1 VCLCG
6 TNVLCP
12 LPGRHQQEAST
23 QLTPPAARALL
34 PHPPSLHPTTLWLV
48 GALPAAHGGE
58 GAHGLEGVA
67 ADVVFIDAP
76 PLETT
81 VPGEGCSPSGHN
93 VVRPT
98 NKGVHQSTPRLQENL
113 SGWLT
118 GVRSDGLEKNTYS
131 TKFTTVDVQN
141 NWIEGEES

>member
-1 VCLCG
+1 M
-6 TNVLCP
+6 VL
-12 LPGRHQQEAST
+12 RVW
-23 QLTPPAARALL
+23 LL
-34 PHPPSLHPTTLWLV
+34 ML
-48 GALPAAHGGE
+48 
-58 GAHGLEGVA
+58 
-67 ADVVFIDAP
+67 F
-76 PLETT
+76 
-81 VPGEGCSPSGHN
+81 GHN

-98 NKGVHQSTPRLQENL
+98 NKGVHHTSSLQENL